1 MLIAGDAIESYF
13 GYVFFVDVSFDYL
26 LFRTYFHISVLAAAG
41 LGNTLSDTIGIVT
54 GNLKIS
60 RFRVMLFFRWLH

>member
-13 GYVFFVDVSFDYL
+13 GYVFFVVVSFHHL
-26 LFRTYFHISVLAAAG
+26 CFRTYFHISVLAAAG

-54 GNLKIS
+54 GDLKIEG
-60 RFRVMLFFRWLH
+60 FRVMVSFRWLH